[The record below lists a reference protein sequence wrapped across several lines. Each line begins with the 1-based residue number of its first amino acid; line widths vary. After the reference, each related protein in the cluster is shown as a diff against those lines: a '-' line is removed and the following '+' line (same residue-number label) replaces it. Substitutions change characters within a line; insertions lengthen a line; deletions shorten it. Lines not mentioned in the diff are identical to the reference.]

1 MWNLAAGGELP
12 SDPLFENDGVAM
24 KEDRLEVE
32 RVDIIPVS
40 IGGGNGNVFSLE
52 KLLEEEDVA
61 GKPPYIR
68 NREQVSRPSRVLS
81 SDIDKLSTVITKVER
96 PLVKEDAKVKL
107 FQVPFPSIGISIC
120 GGKI

>member
-52 KLLEEEDVA
+52 KLLKEEDVA
-61 GKPPYIR
+61 GKPPYLR
-68 NREQVSRPSRVLS
+68 KRQRLVL
-81 SDIDKLSTVITKVER
+81 
-96 PLVKEDAKVKL
+96 LVFSL
-107 FQVPFPSIGISIC
+107 RI
-120 GGKI
+120 